1 MRLSKAYLRSFVADK
16 RFYSRALSV
25 MIPVVIQQLI
35 NTLFNVVDN
44 VMVGSLDGIS
54 MSAVTVANKPFLIYS
69 GVFFGVTG
77 AGGILISQFYGA
89 KDHQQCQRLFSLEF
103 LIGLIASL
111 IFCGILYFF
120 PEQIMTLYVK
130 DTQTIQ
136 LGIAYL
142 KVICFSYIPV
152 ALSTTCM
159 FSMRALG
166 KNKMPM
172 LASLV
177 TMGLNA
183 FFNYGLIFGN
193 FGLPAMGVTGA
204 ALGTLLARLCEL
216 GFYLF
221 VLARRK
227 AFFSL
232 DLLGFIHLKASTL
245 KSFWKRALPLTGN
258 ELLWTIGLNLFFWTY
273 ARLDE
278 PALPAMTIADQ
289 VMQVGIVVSTGMAS
303 AVSVMIGTELGADR
317 FKQAWQNTKHLLS
330 LVCGIALVCSAVASL
345 GAYTLPFIF
354 NVGEDLRWMATK
366 LTLVYALFYLPNAL
380 YAFAFYCLRAGGDTR
395 NATLLDSIYMW
406 LLPVPVALLMGW
418 LGVGRINLIVALFVV
433 QLLMNS
439 KFLLALWV
447 VKKGKWLRNIT
458 TE

>member
-1 MRLSKAYLRSFVADK
+1 MRLTKGYLRSFIADK
-16 RFYSRALSV
+16 NFYTRTLSV

-89 KDHQQCQRLFSLEF
+89 KDYKQCQRLFSLEF
-103 LIGLIASL
+103 VIGFVASL
-111 IFCGILYFF
+111 VFCCLLYFC
-120 PEQIMTLYVK
+120 PEAIMSLYVK
-130 DTQTIQ
+130 DPQTIQ
-136 LGIAYL
+136 LGVEYL
-142 KVICFSYIPV
+142 QVICFSYIPV

-172 LASLV
+172 LASLI

-183 FFNYGLIFGN
+183 FFNYSLIFGN
-193 FGLPAMGVTGA
+193 FGLPRLGVAGA

-216 GFYLF
+216 SFYLF

-227 AFFSL
+227 AFFTL
-232 DLLGFIHLKASTL
+232 DLAGFLHLKANTL
-245 KSFWKRALPLTGN
+245 KSFLKRALPLTGN
-258 ELLWTIGLNLFFWTY
+258 EVLWTIGLNLFFWTY
-273 ARLDE
+273 AALDE

-303 AVSVMIGTELGADR
+303 AVSVMIGTELGANR
-317 FKQAWQNTKHLLS
+317 FKEAWQNTKYLLS
-330 LVCGIALVCSAVASL
+330 LVCAIAALCMVIASI
-345 GAYTLPFIF
+345 GAYTLPLVF
-354 NVGEDLRWMATK
+354 NVGADLRWLATK
-366 LTLVYALFYLPNAL
+366 LTLIYALFYLPNAL

-395 NATLLDSIYMW
+395 NATLLDSVFMW
-406 LLPVPVALLMGW
+406 LLPVPVALLMGV
-418 LGVGRINLIVALFVV
+418 LGVGKINLITALFVV

-447 VKKGKWLRNIT
+447 VKKKKWLQNIT